1 MLLQKIA
8 LGKIIAS
15 SYQHPLPEVD
25 VADMIEQ
32 FVALLQYRVTH
43 KGIEDKS
50 DSLLNEL
57 FAIRMAVAH
66 LPYTN
71 DWTPDINNNSKA
83 KNRLESTL
91 ANAQEVY
98 NQIITPSKSSIKN
111 TVTNTP
117 FNKTALP
124 TLKGLYYLQSLQP
137 SYQMEQYLSLLTA
150 SLQFDLY
157 CIIAELVKM
166 NELHLSENETNNL
179 IKQIKKSIVDFGVYA
194 ALSNQWEPKHE
205 DETPIVRNIKIRIA
219 AYRLDNNMG
228 QTITTEQI
236 HQLINS

>member
-137 SYQMEQYLSLLTA
+137 SHQMEQYLSLLTA

-194 ALSNQWEPKHE
+194 ALSNQ
-205 DETPIVRNIKIRIA
+205 
-219 AYRLDNNMG
+219 
-228 QTITTEQI
+228 
-236 HQLINS
+236 